1 MKCEHAVSLSY
12 VPLRYLPCHPLP
24 DVRDVFPQIN
34 TNSEYMH
41 EEKVNIECLQDL
53 LTRPCTPCLSPCQ

>member
-1 MKCEHAVSLSY
+1 MKREHAVSLSY
-12 VPLRYLPCHPLP
+12 APLNYLPCYPLP
-24 DVRDVFPQIN
+24 DLRDVFLQID

-53 LTRPCTPCLSPCQ
+53 LG

>member
-1 MKCEHAVSLSY
+1 MKCEHAVSLSC
-12 VPLRYLPCHPLP
+12 VPLNYLPCHPLP
-24 DVRDVFPQIN
+24 DLRDVFLQID

-53 LTRPCTPCLSPCQ
+53 LG